1 MDSQVKSIIKEALNL
16 YASRGIDDEMF
27 YTEDRDIF
35 IFVRS
40 GGMVAQTILPIGDSF
55 AEFEV
60 THYNLHPNSIAEIV
74 QTAIMHREIMLTC
87 IKALNSKGWSVS
99 AYRPFFYKGVA
110 VERDGEK
117 ALLTDLTTAS
127 VTIEG
132 DGFEAVVEDLHQ
144 SGILRDRRFMTPRVF
159 TFSNATINAAVNALD

>member
-74 QTAIMHREIMLTC
+74 QTAIMHREIMLAC
-87 IKALNSKGWSVS
+87 IKALDSTD
-99 AYRPFFYKGVA
+99 
-110 VERDGEK
+110 RD
-117 ALLTDLTTAS
+117 L
-127 VTIEG
+127 
-132 DGFEAVVEDLHQ
+132 DGLGSRLDC
-144 SGILRDRRFMTPRVF
+144 GILTLSHGLNDDHV
-159 TFSNATINAAVNALD
+159 SLLLWQCGSVD

>member
-87 IKALNSKGWSVS
+87 IKALDSKGWSVS

-110 VERDGEK
+110 VERDGK
-117 ALLTDLTTAS
+117 KPS
-127 VTIEG
+127 
-132 DGFEAVVEDLHQ
+132 
-144 SGILRDRRFMTPRVF
+144 
-159 TFSNATINAAVNALD
+159 